1 MADSEVRQRAIHAL
15 GMLLARTAS
24 PEGASLLSQADRT
37 AALNLLTDRLKNET
51 TRLAAV
57 RAIDAVAA
65 LTTSPDQL
73 QPQWIR
79 EVSLELSAQLR
90 KANRSLRGASLSA
103 LKNLIL
109 ASPARSALNAPTIQG
124 LVSALLPLLETVDL
138 HLLGPA
144 LLVLAALALDEPE
157 VVVTNQ
163 LNVALCGL
171 LTGALGGAVLE
182 AVLALVTNIGRKGVG
197 HELMA
202 GLLNDVSING
212 DPAFVGK
219 VIGTLLVYGGSSVGV
234 TVDSFMGELHNPKS
248 EDAKRCLALA
258 VLGEAGLRMGGKSP
272 LRPATFT
279 VQFKSISDKVRLA
292 AAVALG
298 RAGAGNI
305 PIYLPE
311 ILSTMDKGNSTQYL
325 LLHSIKEILQQAGN
339 NYADIS
345 NYAKSIWDRL
355 LIAAQAEDNK
365 AVGAEC
371 IGRLTII
378 DPMTYMPQL
387 RVWFLPYTSGL
398 NLTFP

>member
-1 MADSEVRQRAIHAL
+1 
-15 GMLLARTAS
+15 
-24 PEGASLLSQADRT
+24 
-37 AALNLLTDRLKNET
+37 
-51 TRLAAV
+51 
-57 RAIDAVAA
+57 
-65 LTTSPDQL
+65 
-73 QPQWIR
+73 
-79 EVSLELSAQLR
+79 
-90 KANRSLRGASLSA
+90 
-103 LKNLIL
+103 
-109 ASPARSALNAPTIQG
+109 
-124 LVSALLPLLETVDL
+124 
-138 HLLGPA
+138 
-144 LLVLAALALDEPE
+144 LDEPKI
-157 VVVTNQ
+157 VVTNQ

-212 DPAFVGK
+212 DPAVVGK

-258 VLGEAGLRMGGKSP
+258 VLGEAGLRLGAKSP
-272 LRPATFT
+272 LKPATFT
-279 VQFKSISDKVRLA
+279 AQFKPESDKVRLA

-305 PIYLPE
+305 PVYLPE

-339 NYADIS
+339 NSADIS

-355 LIAAQAEDNK
+355 LTAAQAEDNK

-371 IGRLTII
+371 IGRLAII
-378 DPMTYMPQL
+378 DPKTYMPQL
-387 RVWFLPYTSGL
+387 KV
-398 NLTFP
+398 